1 MAALVAEFRL
11 EGGSIPADAVVDRYD
26 AIEEISRPF
35 EVNVDFYTTDDSFDV
50 EACVN
55 EALLLKVVDDKA
67 RTRFFHGVVDRAQF
81 VKFAHDR
88 FHFRVHLVPAL
99 SALAYRE
106 DCRIFQDQ
114 TTVNV
119 LQVIFGEAGFAADV
133 EWKLVGD
140 YQPREYQVQYRE
152 TTLNFVSRLM
162 EDEGVFYYFRHAAS
176 GHTMVIADN
185 ENAFALDEDG
195 TPGVEFA
202 MGQGLLATADP
213 LRKFSRT
220 RSLRTTNVQLRDYDF
235 EKPQLKPEAVL
246 AKPDGWPAL
255 YYEYPAGFTKS
266 IEGTRRAKARMREL
280 RRDTDVCHGES
291 GCIGLRIGAPFVV
304 GGVAEGCLT
313 GEFIVTS
320 LRTRGRQANHDARG
334 QLDDVGTCSNEFAAI
349 PDGAPYAPERKAKK
363 PRIRGVQTVVVAGP
377 PGSPDQTIHCDNY
390 GRIKVHFFWDR
401 VGQIDDKATCWIR
414 TTQAMMGGSMI
425 LPRVGWELSVAFL
438 DGDPDRPFAIGRLYN
453 GESAPPYGLPGA
465 KASGSIKSMSSPGS
479 AGHNEMKMSD
489 SGGSQGH
496 GMTAQKD
503 LNVTI
508 GNNKSETIAVDEN
521 HNVKVNMA
529 TSIGANESLT
539 VGANQAVTVGAVLSQ
554 KIGGNQS
561 ITIGGADTT
570 NADSNLIEH
579 IAGARSYTIGAM
591 SFTMQNGIEHTI
603 TGNLSRNVGAIQLTA
618 SVGSI
623 SDNILGNVSETAGA
637 VKVILAK
644 GSVGE
649 TVTGSKN
656 QIAAAAEVHLIKG
669 GYDAS
674 CDASVTR
681 LIGGIHQ
688 WNAGGDISIKG
699 DKVTIVGATG
709 ALTGGGSTIKLGG
722 GPVVIKGSKV
732 AIEAALITKVGGSM
746 KIGPG

>member
-1 MAALVAEFRL
+1 MVAEFRL

-26 AIEEISRPF
+26 AIEALSRPF
-35 EVNVDFYTTDDSFDV
+35 EVTVDFYTTDDGFDV
-50 EACVN
+50 EGCVK

-67 RTRFFHGVVDRAQF
+67 RSRFFHGVVDRAEF

-106 DCRIFQDQ
+106 DCRIFQDV

-119 LQVIFGEAGFAADV
+119 LQTIFGEAGFDTDV
-133 EWKLVGD
+133 EWKLTGD
-140 YQPREYQVQYRE
+140 YQPREYIVQYRE
-152 TTLNFVSRLM
+152 TTFNFVSRLM

-176 GHTMVIADN
+176 GHTMVVADN
-185 ENAFALDEDG
+185 ENAFALEDG

-202 MGQGLLATADP
+202 MGQGLLVDADA
-213 LRKFSRT
+213 LKRFTRT

-235 EKPQLKPEAVL
+235 EKPQLKPEASL
-246 AKPDGWPAL
+246 AKPDAWQML
-255 YYEYPAGFTKS
+255 YYEYPGGFMKS
-266 IEGTRRAKARMREL
+266 VDGTRRAKARMREL
-280 RRDTDVCHGES
+280 RRDTDVCRGQS
-291 GCIGLRIGAPFVV
+291 GCIGLRIGAPFLVS
-304 GGVAEGCLT
+304 GVAEGCLT
-313 GEFIVTS
+313 GEFVVTS
-320 LRTRGRQANHDARG
+320 LATHGRQANHDATG
-334 QLDDVGTCSNEFAAI
+334 STDEVGTCENEFSAI
-349 PDGAPYAPERKAKK
+349 PDGSPYAPPRLAKK

-377 PGSPDQTIHCDNY
+377 SGSPDQTIHCDNY
-390 GRIKVHFFWDR
+390 GRLKVHFFWDR

-438 DGDPDRPFAIGRLYN
+438 EGDPDRPFAIGRLYN
-453 GESAPPYGLPGA
+453 GTSAPPYALPGA

-496 GMTAQKD
+496 GMSAQKD
-503 LNVTI
+503 MNVTI
-508 GNNKSETIAVDEN
+508 GNNKSENIAVDEN
-521 HNVKVNMA
+521 HNVKVNMNS
-529 TSIGANESLT
+529 SIGANESLT
-539 VGANQAVTVGAVLSQ
+539 VGANQAVTVGSVLSQ

-561 ITIGGADTT
+561 ITIGAVDTT

-579 IAGARSYTIGAM
+579 IGGARSYTVSGM
-591 SFTMQNGIEHTI
+591 SFTMQNGIEHTV

-637 VKVILAK
+637 VKLILAK

-649 TVTGSKN
+649 TVTGSKSSV
-656 QIAAAAEVHLIKG
+656 ATAAEVHLIKG

-681 LIGGIHQ
+681 LIGGLHQ
-688 WNAGGDISIKG
+688 WKVGGDISIKG

-709 ALTGGGSTIKLGG
+709 TLTGGGSTLKLGG
-722 GPVVIKGSKV
+722 GPVVIQGTKV
-732 AIEAALITKVGGSM
+732 AIEAALITKVGGTM

>member
-1 MAALVAEFRL
+1 M
-11 EGGSIPADAVVDRYD
+11 PADAVVDRYD
-26 AIEEISRPF
+26 AVETISCPF
-35 EVNVDFYTTDDSFDV
+35 EVTVDFYTADDSFDV
-50 EACVN
+50 EACLTQ
-55 EALLLKVVDDKA
+55 ALLLKVVDDKA
-67 RTRFFHGVVDRAQF
+67 RSRFFHGVVDRAEL
-81 VKFAHDR
+81 VKIAHDKLY
-88 FHFRVHLVPAL
+88 FRVHLVPAL

-119 LQVIFGEAGFAADV
+119 LQTIFGEAGFAADI

-140 YQPREYQVQYRE
+140 YQPREYIVQYRE
-152 TTLNFVSRLM
+152 STLNFVSRLM
-162 EDEGVFYYFRHAAS
+162 EDEGVFYYFKHAAS

-185 ENAFALDEDG
+185 ENAFALEDG
-195 TPGVEFA
+195 TPGVTFA
-202 MGQGLLATADP
+202 MGQGLLADADS
-213 LRKFSRT
+213 LKRFART

-235 EKPQLKPEAVL
+235 EKPQLKPEATL
-246 AKPDGWPAL
+246 AKPDGWPTT
-255 YYEYPAGFTKS
+255 YYEYPGGFTKS
-266 IEGTRRAKARMREL
+266 VEGTRRAKARMREL
-280 RRDTDVCHGES
+280 RRDADVCSGES
-291 GCIGLRIGAPFVV
+291 LCIGLRIGAPFIVD
-304 GGVAEGCLT
+304 GVAEGCLT
-313 GEFIVTS
+313 GEFIVTK
-320 LRTRGRQANHDARG
+320 LVTHGRQANHDERAMA
-334 QLDDVGTCSNEFAAI
+334 DEIGTCRNEFTAI
-349 PDGAPYAPERKAKK
+349 PDGSPFAPPRLAEK

-401 VGQIDDKATCWIR
+401 VGQIDDKATCWLR

-453 GESAPPYGLPGA
+453 GESAPPYPLPGA
-465 KASGSIKSMSSPGS
+465 KASGSVKSMSSPGS

-496 GMTAQKD
+496 GMSAQKD

-508 GNNKSETIAVDEN
+508 GNNKSETIAVDED
-521 HNVKVNMA
+521 HNVKVDMA
-529 TSIGANESLT
+529 SSIGANESLT
-539 VGANQAVTVGAVLSQ
+539 VGANQTVTVGSVLSQ

-561 ITIGGADTT
+561 ITIGAADTT
-570 NADSNLIEH
+570 TADSNFIEH
-579 IAGARSYTIGAM
+579 IGGARSYTISGM

-603 TGNLSRNVGAIQLTA
+603 TANLSRNVGAIQLTA

-623 SDNILGNVSETAGA
+623 SDNVLGNVSETAGA

-649 TVTGSKN
+649 TVSGSKN
-656 QIAAAAEVHLIKG
+656 QVASAAEVHLVKG

-681 LIGGIHQ
+681 LIGGLHQ
-688 WNAGGDISIKG
+688 WNVGGDISIKG

-709 ALTGGGSTIKLGG
+709 TLTGGGSTIKLGG
-722 GPVVIKGSKV
+722 GPIVIQGSTV
-732 AIEAALITKVGGSM
+732 TIEAAMITKVGGTM